1 MLLQASMVKTNP
13 KFGAWVI
20 GSIAGVVG
28 VKYLL
33 GGAIALIDDGVT
45 SAMLVADII
54 PLTLACGFLLCVVCG
69 AFVDGATWAR
79 PLTILSF
86 MLVGGLSIPAVQAQD
101 PVIIAET
108 IGMVLGTLYLFVR
121 NPIEREE
128 VTKVDDSDSAS
139 RIGSTLR

>member
-1 MLLQASMVKTNP
+1 MVQTTP
-13 KFGAWVI
+13 KFGGWVI

-33 GGAIALIDDGVT
+33 GGAIALIDDSVT
-45 SAMLVADII
+45 SAMLVGDII
-54 PLTLACGFLLCVVCG
+54 PLTLACGFLLCVVAG
-69 AFVDGATWAR
+69 AFIDGATWAR
-79 PLTILSF
+79 SLTVVSF
-86 MLVGGLSIPAVQAQD
+86 LLVSGLSIPAVQAQD

-108 IGMVLGTLYLFVR
+108 FGMVLSTLYLFVR
-121 NPIEREE
+121 NPIERKE